1 MRRLFACPLFFL
13 LLLFLLPVPAAGD
26 DGYAAALQA
35 EASRLHLSD
44 ERYWDILLHYKR
56 GLFGRSSLVDD
67 PRFFLSPRGKADP
80 AAELAAT
87 IDGFFESG
95 LDEKDS
101 PRCRFPARFAWL
113 SERLGIDASRL
124 PAPSCPTLDNILRR
138 IDPRSAALIFAAG
151 HMNAPASMFGHTL
164 LRIDSSYASP
174 LLSYAVNY
182 AATIDPNDSGVTYAF
197 KGIFGLYPGYYSIL
211 PYYEKVKEYVGM
223 DQRDLWE
230 YRLNLPED
238 AVRRIVLHVME
249 LQDIYSDYFFFGE
262 NCSYNLLFLLEA
274 AAPSARLTERFH
286 GWTVPADTVK
296 VAMSEGL
303 LVPPVYRPSQA
314 RKIRQLAATL
324 DDDGIARAVAVIDGK
339 ERAAN
344 VAADAMPE
352 DRKARVLDLASET
365 IQLRYMKRQLGK
377 EEFQKRF
384 LDVLSARSRL
394 GDAAGAPAPVPVPER
409 PDEGHG
415 SSRVSLG
422 AGVRKDAFFV
432 EAALRP
438 AYHDLLDADG
448 GYVAGSQI
456 DFLNAVGRYYPKDE
470 RLRLHQLDLVH
481 IVSLAGRDAFF
492 RPVSWKVYAGV
503 MDKPFPETPGS
514 AVAVLS
520 PGGGFAWQ
528 SDALGLA
535 YGFFET
541 ELDVSDRYGKG
552 YAAGVGASAGL
563 LRQIGRSWKA
573 AVQVRQVFAV
583 VGDTRL
589 GNGFSGWLRNGFRLG
604 RNGALFMDAGWED
617 SGSVRFGEAK
627 LSIARY
633 F

>member
-1 MRRLFACPLFFL
+1 MRRLFACPLLFIL
-13 LLLFLLPVPAAGD
+13 LLHAPAAAAGD
-26 DGYAAALQA
+26 DGYSAALRA
-35 EASRLHLSD
+35 EAARLNLSD
-44 ERYWDILLHYKR
+44 DRYWDILLHYKK

-67 PRFFLSPRGKADP
+67 PRFFLSPRGKSDP

-95 LDEKDS
+95 RDEKDS

-124 PAPSCPTLDNILRR
+124 PAPSCPTLDNILGR
-138 IDPRSAALIFAAG
+138 IDPRSAALIFASG

-164 LRIDSSYASP
+164 LRIDSAYASP

-182 AATIDPNDSGVTYAF
+182 AATIDPNDSGVSYAF

-211 PYYEKVKEYVGM
+211 PYYDKVKEYNGM

-230 YRLNLPED
+230 YRLNVPEE

-249 LQDIYSDYFFFGE
+249 LQGIYSDYFFFGE

-274 AAPSARLTERFH
+274 GAPSARLTERFR

-296 VAMSEGL
+296 AALSEGL
-303 LVPPVYRPSQA
+303 LAPPVYRPSQA
-314 RKIRQLAATL
+314 RRIHHVAAGL
-324 DDDGIARAVAVIDGK
+324 EDDGIARAVAVIDGK
-339 ERAAN
+339 ESAA
-344 VAADAMPE
+344 ALPADAMPE
-352 DRKARVLDLASET
+352 DRKARILDLASET
-365 IQLRYMKRQLGK
+365 IQLRYMKRQLAK
-377 EEFQKRF
+377 EAFQKRF

-394 GDAAGAPAPVPVPER
+394 GDAAGELPPIPVPER

-432 EAALRP
+432 EAAVRP

-448 GYVAGSQI
+448 GYTAGSQI

-470 RLRLHQLDLVH
+470 RLRLHRLDLVH

-492 RPVSWKVYAGV
+492 RPVSWKVYGGV
-503 MDKPFPETPGS
+503 VDKPFPETPGS

-528 SDALGLA
+528 SDVIGLA

-563 LRQIGRSWKA
+563 IRQVGRSWKVA
-573 AVQVRQVFAV
+573 LEARQVFAV
-583 VGDTRL
+583 AGDTRL
-589 GNGFSGWLRNGFRLG
+589 GNGFSAWLRNGFRLG
-604 RNGALFMDAGWED
+604 RNTALFLDAGWED
-617 SGSVRFGEAK
+617 SASVRLGEGK
-627 LSIARY
+627 LSVARY

>member
-1 MRRLFACPLFFL
+1 MRRLFACPLLF
-13 LLLFLLPVPAAGD
+13 LFLLVHAPAARAD
-26 DGYAAALQA
+26 DGYAAALRA
-35 EASRLHLSD
+35 AAARLNLSD
-44 ERYWDILLHYKR
+44 DRYWDILLHYKK
-56 GLFGRSSLVDD
+56 GLFGRESLVDD
-67 PRFFLSPRGKADP
+67 PQFFLSPRGKSDP

-87 IDGFFESG
+87 IDGFFEEG

-113 SERLGIDASRL
+113 SDRLGIDASRL
-124 PAPSCPTLDNILRR
+124 PAPSCPTLDNILTR

-182 AATIDPNDSGVTYAF
+182 AATIDPNDSGVSYAF

-211 PYYEKVKEYVGM
+211 PYYDKVKEYVGM

-230 YRLNLPED
+230 YRLNLPEE

-249 LQDIYSDYFFFGE
+249 LRDIYSDYFFFGE

-274 AAPSARLTERFH
+274 GAPSARLTERFH

-296 VAMSEGL
+296 AALSEGL
-303 LVPPVYRPSQA
+303 LAPPVYRPSQA
-314 RKIRQLAATL
+314 RRIRHVAAAL

-339 ERAAN
+339 EPPAK
-344 VAADAMPE
+344 VSADAIPE
-352 DRKARVLDLASET
+352 DRKARILDLAAET
-365 IQLRYMKRQLGK
+365 IQLRYMKRQLEK
-377 EEFQKRF
+377 EAFQKRY
-384 LDVLSARSRL
+384 LDVLSARSRV
-394 GDAAGAPAPVPVPER
+394 GDAARDLPPVPVPER

-422 AGVRKDAFFV
+422 AGVRKDVFFV

-470 RLRLHQLDLVH
+470 RLRLHRLDLVH
-481 IVSLAGRDAFF
+481 IVSLAARDAFF

-503 MDKPFPETPGS
+503 VDKPFPETPGS

-520 PGGGFAWQ
+520 PGAGSPGGATSSGSRTACSKPSSTSRTGTGRGTRQ
-528 SDALGLA
+528 GSG
-535 YGFFET
+535 
-541 ELDVSDRYGKG
+541 
-552 YAAGVGASAGL
+552 
-563 LRQIGRSWKA
+563 LRQG
-573 AVQVRQVFAV
+573 
-583 VGDTRL
+583 
-589 GNGFSGWLRNGFRLG
+589 
-604 RNGALFMDAGWED
+604 
-617 SGSVRFGEAK
+617 
-627 LSIARY
+627 
-633 F
+633 